1 MSLGFLSTQ
10 PGSVPGPSEASLQKP
25 ASEAFEVKTGSLDG
39 PEMRV
44 MRSDQEWKI
53 VKVIMFLKAVC
64 LSTHVPSLDCKV
76 WVSPFG
82 PKQAEALPLG
92 CVSL

>member
-1 MSLGFLSTQ
+1 MSLGFLCTQ

-44 MRSDQEWKI
+44 MRCDQEWKI
-53 VKVIMFLKAVC
+53 VKVIMLLKAVC
-64 LSTHVPSLDCKV
+64 LHMFPVLTAKV